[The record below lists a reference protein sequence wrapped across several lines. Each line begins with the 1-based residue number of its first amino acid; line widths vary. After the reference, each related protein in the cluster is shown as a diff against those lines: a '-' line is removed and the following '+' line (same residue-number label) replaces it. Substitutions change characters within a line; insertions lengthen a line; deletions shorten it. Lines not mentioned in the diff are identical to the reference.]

1 MRISDWSSDVCSSD
15 LGAVMFGHRE
25 MQAVIKAINEL
36 VAEVGA
42 KDFPWQA
49 PAPQTELIDAIKA
62 VIGNRLGDAF
72 RIQIKPERKEAISA
86 LKKEVLE
93 ALKEQAA
100 AKGWT
105 PDRKSTRLNS
115 SH

>member
-1 MRISDWSSDVCSSD
+1 MVESEANLLSEEVM

-72 RIQIKPERKEAISA
+72 RIQIKPERKEAIRSEEHTSELQSLMRSPYA
-86 LKKEVLE
+86 V
-93 ALKEQAA
+93 
-100 AKGWT
+100 
-105 PDRKSTRLNS
+105 
-115 SH
+115 

>member
-1 MRISDWSSDVCSSD
+1 
-15 LGAVMFGHRE
+15 

-86 LKKEVLE
+86 LKQEVLE

-105 PDRKSTRLNS
+105 PGQIGKEFGELEYDTMRAMVLATKEYG
-115 SH
+115 

>member
-15 LGAVMFGHRE
+15 LLMVESEANLLSEEVMLGAVMFGHRE

-72 RIQIKPERKEAISA
+72 RIQIKPERKEAISEIGRA
-86 LKKEVLE
+86 HV
-93 ALKEQAA
+93 
-100 AKGWT
+100 
-105 PDRKSTRLNS
+105 
-115 SH
+115 